1 MPPRQQPRRIAREL
15 ALLSLSQIK
24 NGTAKL
30 EQEDIN
36 SLLLAAIRTLTG
48 EVQDI
53 LDCAYPDRD

>member
-36 SLLLAAIRTLTG
+36 SLLLAAIFS
-48 EVQDI
+48 
-53 LDCAYPDRD
+53 